1 MQQVLGYS
9 AMKTGLAWLAVGLT
23 GVVLAGP
30 AQMLVTRASVRLVMA
45 AGMTL
50 TGAGIL
56 WATQAPDHGSFWA
69 GLAGPLFLTG
79 AVTWVFIPVSI
90 GALVGVKER
99 DAGIASGLIDSSQ
112 QLGGAIGIAVA
123 STVAATR
130 SRVLLGQGHAVA
142 TALTG
147 GFHWALWVCG
157 LVGLTAV
164 PVALLLVRRTEI
176 VVATAATT
184 PRKAPAPA
192 PAD

>member
-1 MQQVLGYS
+1 MN
-9 AMKTGLAWLAVGLT
+9 
-23 GVVLAGP
+23 LAGP
-30 AQMLVTRASVRLVMA
+30 
-45 AGMTL
+45 
-50 TGAGIL
+50 
-56 WATQAPDHGSFWA
+56 F
-69 GLAGPLFLTG
+69 FLTG

-90 GALVGVKER
+90 GALVG
-99 DAGIASGLIDSSQ
+99 
-112 QLGGAIGIAVA
+112 
-123 STVAATR
+123 
-130 SRVLLGQGHAVA
+130 VA

-176 VVATAATT
+176 AQAAAATT